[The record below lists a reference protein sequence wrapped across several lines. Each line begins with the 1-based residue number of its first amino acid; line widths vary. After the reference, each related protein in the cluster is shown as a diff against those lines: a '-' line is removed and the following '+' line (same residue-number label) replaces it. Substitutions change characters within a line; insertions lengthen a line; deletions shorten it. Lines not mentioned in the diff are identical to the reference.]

1 MIYIHIPFCKSRCL
15 YCDFFSTT
23 SLSLREDFVK
33 ALLKEI
39 EGRAEELRR
48 ARANTIYIGGG
59 TPSQLDVRHLTEIFD
74 ALQRVAPL
82 QEGAEV
88 TIECNPDDVTP
99 EFVAALKT
107 TPVNRISMGV
117 QTFDDGLLRLLR
129 RRHTPEQAHR
139 AVDMLREAGY
149 SNISLDLMY
158 GLPGQTM
165 DMWIRDV
172 EEMLSLHVPHLSAY
186 SLQWE
191 EGTPLYLMLERGE
204 VEEASD
210 ELSRGMYEYFVK
222 ATSMHSMEHYEVS
235 NYAMP
240 GMRARHNSGY
250 WRDEPYVGLGPGAHS
265 YDGVNVRSSNPS
277 DLQKYI
283 MSGGMP
289 ECEVEILDE
298 DALYEEKVLKGL
310 RTIDG
315 LDLSALAPKYREY
328 ALKMAEPHIRNG
340 RMVQCDGVL
349 RLTEDGIFVSNDIMS
364 DMML

>member
-23 SLSLREDFVK
+23 SSDLKDDFVK
-33 ALLKEI
+33 ALLKET
-39 EGRAEELRR
+39 EGRAEELRF

-59 TPSQLDVRHLTEIFD
+59 TPSQLDAKHLTDIFG

-82 QEGAEV
+82 QEDAEV

-99 EFVAALKT
+99 EFVDALKA
-107 TPVNRISMGV
+107 TPVNRVSMGV
-117 QTFDDGLLRLLR
+117 QTFNDNLLRLLR
-129 RRHTPEQAHR
+129 RRHTSAQAHR
-139 AVDMLREAGY
+139 AVSLLREAGY
-149 SNISLDLMY
+149 GNLSLDLMY

-165 DMWIRDV
+165 EMWRKDV
-172 EEMLSLHVPHLSAY
+172 DEILSLHVPHLSAY

-191 EGTPLYLMLERGE
+191 EGTPLYRMLERGE
-204 VEEASD
+204 VAEASD
-210 ELSRGMYEYFVK
+210 EVSRGMYEYIVK
-222 ATSMHSMEHYEVS
+222 ATAMYSMEHYEVS
-235 NYAMP
+235 NFAMP

-265 YDGVNVRSSNPS
+265 YDGANVRSSNPS
-277 DLQKYI
+277 DLKAYI
-283 MSGGMP
+283 MSDGMP
-289 ECEVEILDE
+289 EREVEVLDE
-298 DALYEEKVLKGL
+298 DCLYEEKVLKGL

-315 LDLSALAPKYREY
+315 LDLSTLKPKYREY
-328 ALKMAEPHIRNG
+328 AMKMAELHIKSG
-340 RMVQCDGVL
+340 RMVQCGDVL